1 MLATQATTEGLD
13 MAEPIRFG
21 VLGCANIARKVIRAM
36 TLAVGVEACAV
47 GSRSLD
53 KAKQFA
59 AELKEKTVRNASG
72 AHLPRMQ
79 ASQSK
84 SLEIVFLKIAGLV

>member
-1 MLATQATTEGLD
+1 

-36 TLAVGVEACAV
+36 TLAEGVEACAV

-59 AELKEKTVRNASG
+59 AELKEKTVRNASRFRSC
-72 AHLPRMQ
+72 AHVSIAIRDSEI
-79 ASQSK
+79 ADFK
-84 SLEIVFLKIAGLV
+84 SAGLA

>member
-1 MLATQATTEGLD
+1 

-36 TLAVGVEACAV
+36 TLAEGVEACAV

-59 AELKEKTVRNASG
+59 AELKEKTVRFHASWSRSSSHAG
-72 AHLPRMQ
+72 
-79 ASQSK
+79 
-84 SLEIVFLKIAGLV
+84 IAIREP